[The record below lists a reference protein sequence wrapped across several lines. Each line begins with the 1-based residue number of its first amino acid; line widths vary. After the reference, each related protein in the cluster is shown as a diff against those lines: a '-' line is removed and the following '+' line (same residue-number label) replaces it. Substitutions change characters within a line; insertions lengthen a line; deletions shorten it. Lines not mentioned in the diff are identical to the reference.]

1 MAVGAA
7 AGLAAATSGW
17 AVTAAPLP
25 RLLLVEPALVTD
37 TAIGAATRLIG
48 PDLVRQWRDGLRDE
62 VLAAGGAVALV
73 RWDKV
78 IVLMGLARE
87 AGLATQ
93 HEQLDRSVFRVR
105 LQDRRRRNA

>member
-17 AVTAAPLP
+17 AVTAP
-25 RLLLVEPALVTD
+25 PA
-37 TAIGAATRLIG
+37 
-48 PDLVRQWRDGLRDE
+48 
-62 VLAAGGAVALV
+62 ALV